1 MPTYKMI
8 FRKPEPLGTLDI
20 MEDYCEA
27 KNRDEASKI
36 FESRHGVERV
46 VAGPIK
52 VENRPS

>member
-8 FRKPEPLGTLDI
+8 FRKPEPPGTLEI
-20 MEDYCEA
+20 MEDFCEA
-27 KNRDEASKI
+27 KDRNEAADI
-36 FESRHGVERV
+36 FEKRHGVERV